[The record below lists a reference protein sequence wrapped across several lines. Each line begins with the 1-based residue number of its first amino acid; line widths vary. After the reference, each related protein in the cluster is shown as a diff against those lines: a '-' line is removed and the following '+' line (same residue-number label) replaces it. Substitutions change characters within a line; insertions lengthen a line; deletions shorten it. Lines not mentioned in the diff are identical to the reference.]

1 MAETSEEAVRNLTT
15 LSGELKKL
23 ETEYNQFF
31 SGRLPRPPWETRT
44 RVESLIRKW
53 DRESVHASAIDK
65 FKFQTLQ
72 ARYATFAD
80 LWDRGLRAREEG
92 RPGPFNWPAGGA
104 AQQQPAA
111 AGAPP
116 VPQVVHVTAI
126 ADPMRDIEKV
136 RELYESLMDARREAG
151 GQTVPFHR
159 FVGLVKEQVRTL
171 QQKGSPEVAFR
182 VAVAEGK
189 VTFTAR
195 GLKGW
200 TKGE

>member
-1 MAETSEEAVRNLTT
+1 MAQTPDDSVRNLAT

-44 RVESLIRKW
+44 RVESLIKKW
-53 DRESVHASAIDK
+53 DRESVHASSIDK

-92 RPGPFNWPAGGA
+92 RPGPFNWVPGGA
-104 AQQQPAA
+104 APPPPAP
-111 AGAPP
+111 GEPP
-116 VPQVVHVTAI
+116 MPHVVHVTAI
-126 ADPMRDIEKV
+126 GDPMKDMEKV
-136 RELYESLMDARREAG
+136 RELYESLMDARRDAG
-151 GQTVPFHR
+151 DQTVPFHK
-159 FVGLVKEQVRTL
+159 FVGLVKDQVRTL

-182 VAVAEGK
+182 VAVTEGK
-189 VTFTAR
+189 VSFTAR

-200 TKGE
+200 TDD